1 MDNVTMKDYLE
12 DLVRMVEELETQFKT
27 LNAVIVQL
35 QAERDFSR
43 ALYEATREEA
53 EDLHEHLSE
62 ALYCEEG
69 WRLREYAIASYSRYA
84 KKHHAR
90 D

>member
-1 MDNVTMKDYLE
+1 MDKVTMKDYLE

-35 QAERDFSR
+35 QAERDAYR
-43 ALYEATREEA
+43 ELALG
-53 EDLHEHLSE
+53 LN
-62 ALYCEEG
+62 
-69 WRLREYAIASYSRYA
+69 
-84 KKHHAR
+84 R